1 MRILLTAAALLIAAT
16 SAQAE
21 TFPVIS
27 DQTVLKEC
35 GDCHMAFP
43 PETLPK
49 AVWGKI
55 IGNLSNHFGEDASL
69 DAATTAQLL
78 AFHTKN
84 ASDVS
89 NVRAA
94 TKWRTSAAVTR
105 IIDAPRFVK
114 KHKQCPDAV
123 WAHPKILSKANCLSC
138 HVNMQR
144 TGSTKVNLS
153 MLPADLAKVCGED
166 D

>member
-1 MRILLTAAALLIAAT
+1 MRILFAAAALLIAAT

-27 DQTVLKEC
+27 DKTVLLEC

-49 AVWGKI
+49 ATWEII
-55 IGNLSNHFGEDASL
+55 IGNLSDHFGEDASL
-69 DAATTAQLL
+69 DAPTVATVL
-78 AFHTKN
+78 AYHVKN

-94 TKWRTSAAVTR
+94 TKWRTSGFVSR
-105 IIDAPRFVK
+105 IIDAPRFIK
-114 KHKQCPDAV
+114 KHKQCSDAV
-123 WAHPKILSKANCLSC
+123 WAHPKVMSKANCIAC
-138 HVNMQR
+138 HKDMQT
-144 TGSTKVNLS
+144 TGSTKENVS
-153 MLPADLAKVCGED
+153 FLPPALARVCGED